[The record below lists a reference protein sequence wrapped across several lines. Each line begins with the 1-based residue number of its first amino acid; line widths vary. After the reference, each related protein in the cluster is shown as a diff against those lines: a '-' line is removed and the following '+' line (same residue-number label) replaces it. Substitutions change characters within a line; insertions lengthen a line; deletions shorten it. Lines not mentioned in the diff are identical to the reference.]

1 MRIAVIGAGAMGSIY
16 GGHLSQNNEVYLV
29 DTAAQVVEHVR
40 KEGIKIQENGEDVIY
55 HPQAVTSTE
64 GLEPV
69 DLVIL
74 FVKSLFSRAALSG
87 NKGLIGP
94 DTYVMTLQNGSGHE
108 DILGEFV
115 GQDHIVI
122 GTTEDNGAVLGLGH
136 IRRGGEGNTNV
147 GMLVEDKDGFLP
159 KLKEAFDCCGFNVKI
174 HANIQQLI

>member
-29 DTAAQVVEHVR
+29 DTAAPVVEHIR
-40 KEGIKIQENGEDVIY
+40 KEGLKIQENGQDVIY
-55 HPQAVTSTE
+55 RPQAMTSTE

-87 NKGLIGP
+87 NKSLIGP

-115 GQDHIVI
+115 DQDHIVI

-136 IRRGGEGNTNV
+136 IRRGGEG
-147 GMLVEDKDGFLP
+147 LSL
-159 KLKEAFDCCGFNVKI
+159 I
-174 HANIQQLI
+174 HI